1 MTSDRVESL
10 DLIRGIA
17 ILGILAINI
26 AGIAGPPASV
36 LSPHLPTSGTL
47 GDEIAFATSFVLFEG
62 KMRALFTL
70 LFGASLVLFIERVD
84 ARGADGLAAQLR
96 RLGWLALFGLAHFY
110 LLWWGD
116 ILFIFAIAGLFAL
129 LAHDAA
135 TKPLVISALAIF
147 AIWHLAGMIM
157 SGPVIVAEEHVRLG
171 TASTAQANEHHT
183 YLEAADANTA
193 DSIADVEGN
202 FAAQAMSRIAGA
214 TFQPLARAFTSIGET
229 LPLMLLGIVLYRS
242 GFFSGKWPRARLL
255 RVAWI
260 GTASGLILTLA
271 LLGWA
276 WPREFPVRAMEA
288 IFMYWAA
295 LPHLLMAIG
304 YAAILVL
311 LAPHIIGSTPGLRI
325 VAAGR
330 MAFSNYIG
338 TTLLMTALFYGWGL
352 GLIGQFGH
360 AGLLAF
366 VVLGWAAILAWSKPW
381 LSRFR
386 YGPLEWLWRCLTYGR
401 IFAIRR

>member
-1 MTSDRVESL
+1 
-10 DLIRGIA
+10 
-17 ILGILAINI
+17 
-26 AGIAGPPASV
+26 
-36 LSPHLPTSGTL
+36 
-47 GDEIAFATSFVLFEG
+47 
-62 KMRALFTL
+62 
-70 LFGASLVLFIERVD
+70 
-84 ARGADGLAAQLR
+84 
-96 RLGWLALFGLAHFY
+96 
-110 LLWWGD
+110 
-116 ILFIFAIAGLFAL
+116 
-129 LAHDAA
+129 
-135 TKPLVISALAIF
+135 
-147 AIWHLAGMIM
+147 
-157 SGPVIVAEEHVRLG
+157 
-171 TASTAQANEHHT
+171 
-183 YLEAADANTA
+183 
-193 DSIADVEGN
+193 
-202 FAAQAMSRIAGA
+202 
-214 TFQPLARAFTSIGET
+214 
-229 LPLMLLGIVLYRS
+229 
-242 GFFSGKWPRARLL
+242 
-255 RVAWI
+255 
-260 GTASGLILTLA
+260 
-271 LLGWA
+271 
-276 WPREFPVRAMEA
+276 
-288 IFMYWAA
+288 MYWAA